1 MRMLRSSLSTVLA
14 VSLLA
19 SSLPLRAEDSNK
31 QSNSAATSCEDL
43 IAQQVRK
50 QCPKNAS
57 RLCAE
62 EVRRSMQKVC
72 SPEQAQ
78 QPTSPKP
85 AEVTEATDTAAGAG
99 AAASSSVVPFAIAG
113 VIAAGLA
120 IAAGANNDDG
130 SSGGGST
137 PTHAGVASSH

>member
-85 AEVTEATDTAAGAG
+85 AEVTEATDTAAGA
-99 AAASSSVVPFAIAG
+99 AASSSVVPFAIAG